1 MNRIFKERA
10 LKNAF
15 KKLKIQKLQMKSN
28 ENFFRKMEIEE
39 NGSPLVEGA
48 KEWTVGKT
56 ERFIQWKFFFV
67 GRRKEIKEW
76 FF

>member
-48 KEWTVGKT
+48 KE
-56 ERFIQWKFFFV
+56 
-67 GRRKEIKEW
+67 
-76 FF
+76 